1 MLSTFSIVGFDDATG
16 DLGIAVQSKF
26 LAVGSIVPWA
36 EAGVGAIATQA
47 HANVSFGNHGL
58 GMLADD
64 MDIISILEELLKHD
78 DGRDLRQVGIVDAE
92 GNAAAFT
99 GESCMEWAGHITGPN
114 YTCQG
119 NILTGEAVVHA
130 MATAYETTDDD
141 LTERLLAALEA
152 GLAAGGDRRGQ
163 QSASLLVV
171 REGGGYG
178 GMSNQLVDLRVDD
191 HESPIEELK
200 RLYQLHRLYFGLTD
214 PANLVKIDGPL
225 AGELQGALQR
235 LGYYNGPLTGIYDPP
250 TRKAMERWHGVEN
263 FEGRLWRDAFI
274 DSDVLEYLR
283 QKASK

>member
-47 HANVSFGNHGL
+47 HANVSFGNNGL

-171 REGGGYG
+171 REDGGYG

-214 PANLVKIDGPL
+214 PANLVKIDGAL

-250 TRKAMERWHGVEN
+250 TRKAMEHWHGVEN
-263 FEGRLWRDAFI
+263 FEERLWRDAFI